1 MMASATESLQAQQ
14 LTVLSGLHALTIP
27 KDNDPWRQPQPPAY
41 SPQAQPTVFGSIA
54 SQFVR
59 RDGTHNSQCSQR
71 TSHCPQ
77 DLILLDADE
86 EEEEEDLSP
95 ISLRISTRID
105 VASDNNLIALPYSPA
120 AQANS
125 IAKAI
130 VDAIY
135 ERDWTVGCPLIDE
148 NGRPRPLKLEVDAGI
163 TVRGSSNVIGTEAVI
178 TEFLQRGTYTQK
190 QTSNQQPWR
199 ESTDSAASPSSPN
212 RRRPASELDA
222 PEHPVYKRARSEE

>member
-1 MMASATESLQAQQ
+1 MMASATESLQTQQ
-14 LTVLSGLHALTIP
+14 LTVLLGLHALTIP
-27 KDNDPWRQPQPPAY
+27 KNSDPWRQPQPPAY

-54 SQFVR
+54 S
-59 RDGTHNSQCSQR
+59 HNSQCSQR

-77 DLILLDADE
+77 DSILLDADE
-86 EEEEEDLSP
+86 EEEEDDSSP

-105 VASDNNLIALPYSPA
+105 VSSDNNLIALPCSPA
-120 AQANS
+120 AQANF

-190 QTSNQQPWR
+190 HTSSRQPR
-199 ESTDSAASPSSPN
+199 KESTDSAASPSSPN

>member
-1 MMASATESLQAQQ
+1 MASATESIQTQQ
-14 LTVLSGLHALTIP
+14 LTLLSGLHALTIP
-27 KDNDPWRQPQPPAY
+27 KDNGPWRQPQPPAY
-41 SPQAQPTVFGSIA
+41 SPQAQPMVFSSVA
-54 SQFVR
+54 SHFVR
-59 RDGTHNSQCSQR
+59 RDVTNDSQYSQR
-71 TSHCPQ
+71 ASRLPQ
-77 DLILLDADE
+77 DSILDVDE
-86 EEEEEDLSP
+86 EEEEEEPSP

-105 VASDNNLIALPYSPA
+105 VASDSNLIALPYSPA
-120 AQANS
+120 VQANS

-178 TEFLQRGTYTQK
+178 TEFLRRGTHTQK
-190 QTSNQQPWR
+190 KPPHRQPRR
-199 ESTDSAASPSSPN
+199 EPTDSATSPSLPN

>member
-1 MMASATESLQAQQ
+1 MASATESVQTQHLA
-14 LTVLSGLHALTIP
+14 LLSGLHALTIP

-54 SQFVR
+54 SHFVR
-59 RDGTHNSQCSQR
+59 RDITHESQYSQR
-71 TSHCPQ
+71 ICHLPQ
-77 DLILLDADE
+77 DSILDADE
-86 EEEEEDLSP
+86 EGEEEEPSP

-105 VASDNNLIALPYSPA
+105 VASDSNLIALPYSPA

-125 IAKAI
+125 IAKA
-130 VDAIY
+130 VVNAIY
-135 ERDWTVGCPLIDE
+135 ERDWTAGCPLIDE

-178 TEFLQRGTYTQK
+178 TEFLRRGTYTQK
-190 QTSNQQPWR
+190 NPANRQPR
-199 ESTDSAASPSSPN
+199 RQSTDSTASPSSPN

>member
-1 MMASATESLQAQQ
+1 MASSTESAQTQ
-14 LTVLSGLHALTIP
+14 HLALLSGLHALTIP

-54 SQFVR
+54 SHFVR
-59 RDGTHNSQCSQR
+59 RDITHESQYSQR
-71 TSHCPQ
+71 ICHLPQ
-77 DLILLDADE
+77 GSILDADE
-86 EEEEEDLSP
+86 EGEEEEPSP

-105 VASDNNLIALPYSPA
+105 VASDSNLIALPYSPA

-125 IAKAI
+125 IAKAV

-135 ERDWTVGCPLIDE
+135 ERDWTAGCPLIDE
-148 NGRPRPLKLEVDAGI
+148 NGRSRPLKLEVDAGI

-178 TEFLQRGTYTQK
+178 AEFLRRGTYTQK
-190 QTSNQQPWR
+190 NPTNRQPR
-199 ESTDSAASPSSPN
+199 RQSTDSTASPSSPN

>member
-1 MMASATESLQAQQ
+1 MMASATGSVRTHQLSL
-14 LTVLSGLHALTIP
+14 LSGLHALTIP

-41 SPQAQPTVFGSIA
+41 SPQAQPMVFGSIT
-54 SQFVR
+54 SHFVR
-59 RDGTHNSQCSQR
+59 RDVTHDSQYSQQ
-71 TSHCPQ
+71 TSHLPHHS
-77 DLILLDADE
+77 ILDAEE
-86 EEEEEDLSP
+86 EEEEEDSPP

-105 VASDNNLIALPYSPA
+105 VASDSNLIALPYSPA

-163 TVRGSSNVIGTEAVI
+163 TVRGSSNIIGTEAVI
-178 TEFLQRGTYTQK
+178 TEFLRRGTHTQK
-190 QTSNQQPWR
+190 KPPHRQPRR